1 MSAYNGFDTGSKFAT
16 AMRHLRPARKG
27 ADVPRVS
34 RYEKSER
41 TTSREESK
49 RRRPFGRL
57 VHFSPKG
64 IVAVSQYRK
73 VGVNFT
79 PTGGPIRACLLGG
92 LSRVMGNYHARF
104 LGGLGLA
111 TAPGYP
117 VSVHR

>member
-1 MSAYNGFDTGSKFAT
+1 
-16 AMRHLRPARKG
+16 
-27 ADVPRVS
+27 VS

-73 VGVNFT
+73 VGVNFI
-79 PTGGPIRACLLGG
+79 PAGGSIRATFGRLEPYDGK
-92 LSRVMGNYHARF
+92 LSRTVLRGERGGNTPD
-104 LGGLGLA
+104 L
-111 TAPGYP
+111 PGDLPLVLYGVFCTKP
-117 VSVHR
+117 LHLMNL

>member
-1 MSAYNGFDTGSKFAT
+1 
-16 AMRHLRPARKG
+16 
-27 ADVPRVS
+27 
-34 RYEKSER
+34 
-41 TTSREESK
+41 
-49 RRRPFGRL
+49 

-79 PTGGPIRACLLGG
+79 PTGGPIRARLLGG

-117 VSVHR
+117 VTLSKFIYLNKFFFSLNA

>member
-1 MSAYNGFDTGSKFAT
+1 M
-16 AMRHLRPARKG
+16 HL
-27 ADVPRVS
+27 
-34 RYEKSER
+34 
-41 TTSREESK
+41 
-49 RRRPFGRL
+49 
-57 VHFSPKG
+57 SPKG

-79 PTGGPIRACLLGG
+79 PAGGPTRERLLGG

-117 VSVHR
+117 VISGIMYRIEFSIYLTYC

>member
-1 MSAYNGFDTGSKFAT
+1 MT
-16 AMRHLRPARKG
+16 H
-27 ADVPRVS
+27 
-34 RYEKSER
+34 YETSES

-49 RRRPFGRL
+49 RRRPLGKL

-79 PTGGPIRACLLGG
+79 PAGDPTRDRLLGG

-117 VSVHR
+117 VHERYERARKVELYQSAR